1 MPLSTIRLPVLTA
14 ALAFSALS
22 PARAA
27 APAITMAADSLSAG
41 AQQGASHELI
51 SLDNPSAPILTQSA
65 ALPAAEAG
73 FDPADID
80 PAVAHPG
87 RIWQTGVASWYG
99 ARWSGRRTASGA
111 RFNPEAMTAA
121 SATLPI
127 GARVLV
133 TLQGTA
139 RSVLV
144 TITDRI
150 GTAHR
155 VIDLS
160 RAAARKIGIL
170 ARGTAR
176 VILQRV

>member
-1 MPLSTIRLPVLTA
+1 
-14 ALAFSALS
+14 
-22 PARAA
+22 
-27 APAITMAADSLSAG
+27 
-41 AQQGASHELI
+41 
-51 SLDNPSAPILTQSA
+51 
-65 ALPAAEAG
+65 
-73 FDPADID
+73 
-80 PAVAHPG
+80 
-87 RIWQTGVASWYG
+87 
-99 ARWSGRRTASGA
+99 
-111 RFNPEAMTAA
+111 MTAA